1 MLKLP
6 RGDNSD
12 LRIFCPSSLG
22 LKPSLKINLDKGDL
36 GVSYCHSW
44 GFGKHMVVPHLL
56 DKLNIPRKTYK
67 SKLKEIGERI
77 R

>member
-1 MLKLP
+1 
-6 RGDNSD
+6 
-12 LRIFCPSSLG
+12 
-22 LKPSLKINLDKGDL
+22 LKINLDKGDL